1 MERPRDAPD
10 ERRHLL
16 SELRDTVDTRLG
28 VPGALQDVQ
37 YLNGYLDTALMEAAG
52 ISNAQAC
59 DAFLAEPWVVD
70 CLTAEEVQP

>member
-1 MERPRDAPD
+1 
-10 ERRHLL
+10 
-16 SELRDTVDTRLG
+16 